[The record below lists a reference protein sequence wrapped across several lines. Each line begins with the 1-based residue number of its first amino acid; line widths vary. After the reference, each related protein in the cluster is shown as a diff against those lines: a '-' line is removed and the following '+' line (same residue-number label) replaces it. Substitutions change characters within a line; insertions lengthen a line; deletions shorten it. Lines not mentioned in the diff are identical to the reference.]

1 MCKREAE
8 RQRQRRRG
16 RNKAKKEK
24 RNVKWKF
31 SRIKFRNCSIT
42 SVSES
47 KTLKQHFSN
56 LSMHLNHLVWGGAQ
70 KCAFITSSQ
79 DMLMLLVQVPHLDVS
94 KCHLY

>member
-16 RNKAKKEK
+16 RNKTKREK
-24 RNVKWKF
+24 RNVRWKF
-31 SRIKFRNCSIT
+31 SRIKFRNGSI

-47 KTLKQHFSN
+47 QTLKQHFSN
-56 LSMHLNHLVWGGAQ
+56 LSMHLNPLVWGGAQ

-79 DMLMLLVQVPHLDVS
+79 DMLMLLVQVPHFDVS